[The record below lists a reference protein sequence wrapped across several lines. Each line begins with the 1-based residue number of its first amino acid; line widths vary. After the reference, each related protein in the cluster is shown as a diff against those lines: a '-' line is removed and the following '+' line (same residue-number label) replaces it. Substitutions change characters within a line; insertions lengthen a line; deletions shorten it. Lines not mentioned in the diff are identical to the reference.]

1 MSKRIIK
8 KRVHHYSFIA
18 IMLTICLL
26 FFCYWLL
33 VWRFQEYTTDAYVQ
47 GNLVTIKSL
56 RNGFVTGIYTDD
68 SYFVKKGQLLI
79 TLNETDSLIALE
91 KAKQKLAQT
100 VRDVCQSVHNV
111 FILASDI
118 KMKKAEHLKAQQ
130 NFQHR
135 KGVIRVNGI
144 SLEDYQNAVD
154 DLHASAAALAST
166 KSNYQKMLAFIQGT
180 SVTEHPLVQA
190 AAQEVRDAWV
200 QLYRC
205 KIYAPVAGLVA
216 QRTIQVGM
224 SLSAN
229 DALMSVIPLNQLWV
243 NANFK
248 ETQLKNIRIGQPVRL
263 TSDLYGSSVV
273 FHGKVVG
280 LPGAAGN
287 TFALLPP
294 ENLSGNWIKI
304 VQRLPVRV
312 ALNPDELK
320 EHPLRIGLTLE
331 ATADLR
337 EQSGAYMNTADIES
351 PQYSTNIFHQ
361 EESGVNELVTRIIA
375 SNMDPNLRQYT
386 QTAFN
391 EHPMDGKK

>member
-8 KRVHHYSFIA
+8 KRVHHYGFIA

-68 SYFVKKGQLLI
+68 SYFVNKGQLLI

-337 EQSGAYMNTADIES
+337 VQSGAYMNTTDIES

>member
-1 MSKRIIK
+1 MMK
-8 KRVHHYSFIA
+8 KRAHHYAFIL
-18 IMLTICLL
+18 IMLTALLL
-26 FFCYWLL
+26 FFFYWLL

-135 KGVIRVNGI
+135 EGVIRVKGI

-154 DLHASAAALAST
+154 DLHASAAALEST

-224 SLSAN
+224 WRSPN
-229 DALMSVIPLNQLWV
+229 DALMAVIPLNQIWV

-287 TFALLPP
+287 SFALLPP

-320 EHPLRIGLTLE
+320 EHPLRVGLTLE
-331 ATADLR
+331 ATADLS
-337 EQSGAYMNTADIES
+337 EQSGAYINTADIES
-351 PQYSTNIFHQ
+351 PQYRTDIFQ
-361 EESGVNELVTRIIA
+361 KEESGVKEVITQIIA
-375 SNMDPNLRQYT
+375 SNMDPSLHQYA
-386 QTAFN
+386 QTSFAFN
-391 EHPMDGKK
+391 ETPLDGK

>member
-1 MSKRIIK
+1 MALSWL
-8 KRVHHYSFIA
+8 SS
-18 IMLTICLL
+18 L
-26 FFCYWLL
+26 FFYFFFFYWLF
-33 VWRFQEYTTDAYVQ
+33 VWRYQEYTTDAYVQ

-68 SYFVKKGQLLI
+68 SYFVKKGQLLV

-118 KMKKAEHLKAQQ
+118 KMKKAEHLKAKQ
-130 NFQHR
+130 NFRHR
-135 KGVIRVNGI
+135 EGVIRVKGV

-154 DLHASAAALAST
+154 DLHASAASLEST

-205 KIYAPVAGLVA
+205 KIYAPVDGLIA

-224 SLSAN
+224 WLSPN
-229 DALMSVIPLNQLWV
+229 DALMSVIPLNQIWV

-248 ETQLKNIRIGQPVRL
+248 ETQLKNIRIGQPVNL
-263 TSDLYGSSVV
+263 TSDLYGNSVV
-273 FHGKVVG
+273 FHGKIVG

-320 EHPLRIGLTLE
+320 KYPLRVGLSLE
-331 ATADLR
+331 ATADLSD
-337 EQSGAYMNTADIES
+337 QSGAYVNAPDIES
-351 PQYSTNIFHQ
+351 PRYTTNIFQ
-361 EESGVNELVTRIIA
+361 KEELGVKELITHIIA
-375 SNMDPNLRQYT
+375 TNMDPNLQKYA
-386 QTAFN
+386 QTSFAFN
-391 EHPMDGKK
+391 EIHLDGKK